1 MSGSSLRGFGALCLV
16 LCGWCVGD
24 SICVRISEHQ
34 RALQR
39 IIELLDRI
47 RREIEF
53 RRADLASLF
62 VRLQREGLV
71 GQAAGS
77 LQELEPFPQLSRRE
91 KAAFQNCMAG
101 LGRAEAQQEC
111 QRLALYIT
119 QFEAF
124 RDDLTPRTTSR
135 TSVAASTRSVRVFC
149 IMCFHFL
156 FSFYGAVCASQN
168 AAASLIQPSAS
179 VPSPMPTP
187 CWAQR

>member
-24 SICVRISEHQ
+24 SICVRTSEHQ

-39 IIELLDRI
+39 TIELLDRI

-53 RRADLASLF
+53 RRAD
-62 VRLQREGLV
+62 LV

-91 KAAFQNCMAG
+91 KAAFRNCMAG

-124 RDDLTPRTTSR
+124 RDDLTPRLNVTMELAHKMGL
-135 TSVAASTRSVRVFC
+135 SVG
-149 IMCFHFL
+149 L
-156 FSFYGAVCASQN
+156 
-168 AAASLIQPSAS
+168 AAAILLL
-179 VPSPMPTP
+179 
-187 CWAQR
+187 

>member
-24 SICVRISEHQ
+24 SICVRTSEHQ

-39 IIELLDRI
+39 TIELLDRI

-71 GQAAGS
+71 GQAIGS

-91 KAAFQNCMAG
+91 KAAFRN
-101 LGRAEAQQEC
+101 
-111 QRLALYIT
+111 
-119 QFEAF
+119 
-124 RDDLTPRTTSR
+124 
-135 TSVAASTRSVRVFC
+135 
-149 IMCFHFL
+149 
-156 FSFYGAVCASQN
+156 
-168 AAASLIQPSAS
+168 
-179 VPSPMPTP
+179 
-187 CWAQR
+187 

>member
-24 SICVRISEHQ
+24 SICVWTSEHQ

-39 IIELLDRI
+39 TIELLDRI

-77 LQELEPFPQLSRRE
+77 LQELEPVPAVIPAGKGRVPKLHG
-91 KAAFQNCMAG
+91 G

-124 RDDLTPRTTSR
+124 RDDLTPRLNVTMELAHKMGL
-135 TSVAASTRSVRVFC
+135 SVG
-149 IMCFHFL
+149 L
-156 FSFYGAVCASQN
+156 
-168 AAASLIQPSAS
+168 AAAILLL
-179 VPSPMPTP
+179 
-187 CWAQR
+187 

>member
-24 SICVRISEHQ
+24 SICVRTSEHQ

-39 IIELLDRI
+39 TIELLDRI

-77 LQELEPFPQLSRRE
+77 LQELE
-91 KAAFQNCMAG
+91 
-101 LGRAEAQQEC
+101 AQQEC

-124 RDDLTPRTTSR
+124 RDDLTPRLNVTMELAHKMGL
-135 TSVAASTRSVRVFC
+135 SVG
-149 IMCFHFL
+149 L
-156 FSFYGAVCASQN
+156 
-168 AAASLIQPSAS
+168 AAAILLL
-179 VPSPMPTP
+179 
-187 CWAQR
+187 

>member
-1 MSGSSLRGFGALCLV
+1 MSGGGLHGFGALCLV

-24 SICVRISEHQ
+24 SVCVRASEHQ

-39 IIELLDRI
+39 TIELLDRI

-53 RRADLASLF
+53 RRADLAALF
-62 VRLQREGLV
+62 VCLQREGLV
-71 GQAAGS
+71 GQAAVS

-91 KAAFQNCMAG
+91 KTVFRNCMAG

-124 RDDLTPRTTSR
+124 RDDLAPRL
-135 TSVAASTRSVRVFC
+135 SVTMELAHKMCLAAG
-149 IMCFHFL
+149 L
-156 FSFYGAVCASQN
+156 
-168 AAASLIQPSAS
+168 AAAILLL
-179 VPSPMPTP
+179 
-187 CWAQR
+187 

>member
-24 SICVRISEHQ
+24 SICVRTSEHQ

-39 IIELLDRI
+39 TIELLDRI

-111 QRLALYIT
+111 QRLVLYIT

-124 RDDLTPRTTSR
+124 RDDLAPRLNVTMELAHKMGL
-135 TSVAASTRSVRVFC
+135 SVG
-149 IMCFHFL
+149 L
-156 FSFYGAVCASQN
+156 
-168 AAASLIQPSAS
+168 AAAILLL
-179 VPSPMPTP
+179 
-187 CWAQR
+187 

>member
-24 SICVRISEHQ
+24 SICVRTSEHQ

-39 IIELLDRI
+39 TIELLDRI

-91 KAAFQNCMAG
+91 
-101 LGRAEAQQEC
+101 C

-124 RDDLTPRTTSR
+124 RDDLTPRLNVTMELAHKMGL
-135 TSVAASTRSVRVFC
+135 SVG
-149 IMCFHFL
+149 L
-156 FSFYGAVCASQN
+156 
-168 AAASLIQPSAS
+168 AAAILLL
-179 VPSPMPTP
+179 
-187 CWAQR
+187 

>member
-24 SICVRISEHQ
+24 SICVRTSEHQ
-34 RALQR
+34 WALQR
-39 IIELLDRI
+39 TIELLDRI

-53 RRADLASLF
+53 RRVDLASLF

-91 KAAFQNCMAG
+91 KAAFRNCMAG

-124 RDDLTPRTTSR
+124 RDDLTPRLNVTMELAHKMGL
-135 TSVAASTRSVRVFC
+135 SVG
-149 IMCFHFL
+149 L
-156 FSFYGAVCASQN
+156 
-168 AAASLIQPSAS
+168 AAAILLL
-179 VPSPMPTP
+179 
-187 CWAQR
+187 

>member
-24 SICVRISEHQ
+24 SICVWTSEHQ

-39 IIELLDRI
+39 TIELLDRI

-71 GQAAGS
+71 GQAAGA

-111 QRLALYIT
+111 EQLDYYRARLQALQQT
-119 QFEAF
+119 AEHAARRQAG
-124 RDDLTPRTTSR
+124 LPRKLGL
-135 TSVAASTRSVRVFC
+135 AAG
-149 IMCFHFL
+149 MAMAL
-156 FSFYGAVCASQN
+156 L
-168 AAASLIQPSAS
+168 LI
-179 VPSPMPTP
+179 
-187 CWAQR
+187 